1 MKKICYC
8 PIPGPS
14 GTGKTALECGMS
26 LIGAQN
32 SRLYSKVTREK
43 IYELCVESSG
53 LPLAVDD
60 PYSKS
65 DISKLLVDL
74 YNGKK
79 GGSIGRGEQTPM
91 STIIIAA
98 NFSPTDQAR

>member
-1 MKKICYC
+1 MTHC
-8 PIPGPS
+8 
-14 GTGKTALECGMS
+14 
-26 LIGAQN
+26 LIA
-32 SRLYSKVTREK
+32 K
-43 IYELCVESSG
+43 G

-60 PYSKS
+60 PHSKS

-91 STIIIAA
+91 STIIVAA
-98 NFSPTDQAR
+98 NFSPTDQPR